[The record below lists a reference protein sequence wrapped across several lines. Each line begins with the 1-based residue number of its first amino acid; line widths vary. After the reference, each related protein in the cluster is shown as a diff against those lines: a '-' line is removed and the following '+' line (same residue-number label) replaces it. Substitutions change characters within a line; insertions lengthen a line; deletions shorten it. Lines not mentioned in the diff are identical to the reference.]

1 MEGGVEMNKTKINLM
16 TPYSLHTVL
25 RTSKGA
31 HAPVNGQR
39 SVERVQWVTE
49 VMRLRGSI

>member
-1 MEGGVEMNKTKINLM
+1 MEGGVEMNETKINLV

-25 RTSKGA
+25 RTSNGA
-31 HAPVNGQR
+31 QAPVNAQR
-39 SVERVQWVTE
+39 SVERFQWVTE